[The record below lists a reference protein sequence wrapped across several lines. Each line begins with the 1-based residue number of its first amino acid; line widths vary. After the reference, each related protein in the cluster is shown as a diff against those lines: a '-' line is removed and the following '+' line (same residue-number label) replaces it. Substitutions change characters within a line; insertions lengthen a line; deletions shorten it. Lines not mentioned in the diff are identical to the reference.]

1 MSGLYTKPL
10 ACHVAFFSE
19 DQGTLSVEQAVPV
32 HDTGMLRRKQEAAH
46 FGLPSTSTNGR
57 SLSTAR
63 HDATRISSATAGGIA
78 APSGQIMY
86 GECILFVNAGK
97 MSWDTD
103 VLPAL
108 AAFNSYVLRARCLC
122 GLQSRDDSVLRFLQK
137 PIRGRHVRTQHKA
150 ERRHSPTQS
159 AKALVLRAQLKA
171 PSVESRVPIKHDETA
186 RNIVI

>member
-32 HDTGMLRRKQEAAH
+32 LGTGMLRRKQEAAH

-108 AAFNSYVLRARCLC
+108 AAFNSYVLEQGASVGSSLVMIASCASCRSPS
-122 GLQSRDDSVLRFLQK
+122 GDDTF
-137 PIRGRHVRTQHKA
+137 
-150 ERRHSPTQS
+150 EHSTRQS
-159 AKALVLRAQLKA
+159 ADTAQLKA
-171 PSVESRVPIKHDETA
+171 PRP
-186 RNIVI
+186 